1 MLPLCIPAQSPCQ
14 PRCSRVSGSTCVDSP
29 DALRRALDLSDNY
42 LTSLAG
48 VTFPSALVM
57 DFANNQITSLD
68 GVRFPQS
75 LK

>member
-1 MLPLCIPAQSPCQ
+1 M
-14 PRCSRVSGSTCVDSP
+14 
-29 DALRRALDLSDNY
+29 DLSDNY

-48 VTFPSALVM
+48 VTFPSALVI

-68 GVRFPQS
+68 GVRFPES